1 MSRASYRSRK
11 ILAFIQSRI
20 EADGRPPTLE
30 EIADACGFKSRSA
43 VQKHVRAL
51 EASGEL
57 HVTPGRAR
65 SARPR
70 RAKEQAAGSATLFEV
85 TPLDIQ
91 DLSDA
96 DLRAL
101 VARLCMAALVGLD
114 LPPTSVVWGGDQRA
128 PDGGIDVRVKVA
140 PNSTLPA
147 PLDRGTVGFQVK
159 ATPMRPADI
168 QREMCPGG
176 VLRPSIRDLI
186 QAGGAYVIAA
196 SDLVADEAYQGRV
209 DAIKTAAGLSD
220 AAGVTLDYFDARRLA
235 DWTNHHPGVVAWVR
249 SRLGRP
255 LQGWQPFGPWASTSA
270 PGAAFFADEKLR
282 VTDPLDREN
291 KLSLVDGL
299 TQVRRTLK
307 KGGRSVRLTGLS
319 GVGKTRFAQALF
331 EEGAAPGAL
340 PEDLAVYTDTA
351 HSPTPSPAAVL
362 DELMAARRRAIL
374 IVDNCGAQLH
384 NQLSARCRSSDRV
397 SLLTIEYDIRE
408 ELASETNV
416 FHLEAGS
423 KELVEH
429 VLQQRFPHISQVNQN
444 TIARFAD
451 GNSRVAIALAQTMK
465 RHDSLAG
472 LNDDELFDRLF
483 WLGKEVNQDLKVAG
497 EACSLVYSFDVDNT
511 DGELAQLAALADLKP
526 LALYRHVCD
535 LEERGLA
542 QRRGPWRAVLPHAVA
557 NRLAA
562 RALATIPTALI
573 ERQLVQSQ
581 DRLLRSFSRRL
592 GYLHRSPDAVAIVRR
607 WLAPGGLLED
617 LSELD
622 ELKLNVLENIAPVD
636 PAATLEAIQRAING
650 SRGEELLASSSF
662 ARVRL
667 VRLVRLI
674 AFDDDRFDACLA
686 LLLRF
691 ASAEP
696 EENRS
701 DSTRSVISS
710 LFQIYLSGTHATTQR
725 RAAWVRELLG
735 SGNEGLRSIGL
746 AALNRALECHH
757 LSSHYT
763 FEFGARVRDYGAYPR
778 GPAAR
783 EWFETFI
790 QIAVD
795 ITTQGGPASGHSA
808 NALASHFRSLWAV
821 AGLHDSLEEA
831 AGTLGARGWERGWL
845 AMRQTL
851 AFDGKALPPT
861 SHARLVRLEQAARP
875 KTLVGQIKA
884 IVLSSHSAGVDFADG
899 EPAVEGYERADKCAR
914 ELGELAAADNDTLAV
929 VAPLVVANAQGRQ
942 WQFGEGLASSTP
954 SLEATWTLLVTAY
967 EATPPGE
974 RNVQV
979 LRGFLCGTYKRD
991 RTMFDRL
998 LDASMTRTSLIEWIP
1013 VLQLSADLDERGCDR
1028 LLAAINHPNVP
1039 AWVFRYLAFGRATE
1053 PMPGHRLAELLDRLS
1068 IKPDGLAVALE
1079 ILRMHLYGEPESVG
1093 PQLTTCAHT
1102 LIANAPL
1109 NRHDHG
1115 LDHALGDLIKRFLLG
1130 SDGEAPA
1137 RALLGRIHEAIGNF
1151 TISRYDFTDTLK
1163 ALFKVQPTLALDALV
1178 GDVVEEDE
1186 TGYAWCD
1193 MLPGGRLSSALMDI
1207 PADALIAW
1215 CRAGGTDR
1223 WTRVA
1228 QLVPAYETRAE
1239 GAPLEWSDL
1248 VKTLIANAPNPA
1260 AVAGVIVDALIPTS
1274 WSGSRAEIIRQR
1286 LPLLD
1291 DLKTLV
1297 GPAHEA
1303 EITKWR
1309 RHTTEVME
1317 REARREL
1324 EEHRSRNE
1332 RFE

>member
-1 MSRASYRSRK
+1 
-11 ILAFIQSRI
+11 
-20 EADGRPPTLE
+20 
-30 EIADACGFKSRSA
+30 

-57 HVTPGRAR
+57 DVTPGRAR
-65 SARPR
+65 SARPK

-85 TPLDIQ
+85 TPLEIQ
-91 DLSDA
+91 DLTDA

-101 VARLCMAALVGLD
+101 VARLCISTLVGAD
-114 LPPTSVVWGGDQRA
+114 LPPTFVVWGGDQRA
-128 PDGGIDVRVKVA
+128 PDGGIDVRVKA
-140 PNSTLPA
+140 ARNPTLPA
-147 PLDRGTVGFQVK
+147 PLDRGAVGFQVK
-159 ATPMRPADI
+159 ATPMRPTDI

-176 VLRPSIRDLI
+176 ILRPSIRDLI

-196 SDLVADEAYQGRV
+196 SDLVADERYQERV
-209 DAIKTAAGLSD
+209 DAIKAAAGLTD
-220 AAGVTLDYFDARRLA
+220 TAGVTLDYFDARRLA

-255 LQGWQPFGPWASTSA
+255 LQGWQPFGPWASNGA
-270 PGAAFFADEKLR
+270 PGAVFFSDEKLR
-282 VTDPLDREN
+282 VTAPLDREN

-299 TQVRRTLK
+299 AQVRRTLK
-307 KGGRSVRLTGLS
+307 KGGHSVRLTGLS

-351 HSPTPSPAAVL
+351 HNPTPSPAAVL

-374 IVDNCGAQLH
+374 IVDNCSAQLH

-423 KELVEH
+423 QELIER
-429 VLQQRFPHISQVNQN
+429 VLQQRFPHISPVNQS

-451 GNSRVAIALAQTMK
+451 GNSRVAIALAQTME

-483 WLGKEVNQDLKVAG
+483 WLGKEVNHDLRIAG
-497 EACSLVYSFDVDNT
+497 EACSLVYSFDVDNV

-526 LALYRHVCD
+526 LTLYRHVSD
-535 LEERGLA
+535 LEKRGLA

-573 ERQLVQSQ
+573 ERQLVRGQ

-592 GYLHRSPDAVAIVRR
+592 GYLHRSPEAVAIVRH
-607 WLAPGGLLED
+607 WLEPGGMLAD
-617 LSELD
+617 LSQLGELQLD
-622 ELKLNVLENIAPVD
+622 VLENIAPVD

-650 SRGEELLASSSF
+650 ARGDELLASSSF

-667 VRLVRLI
+667 VRLLRLI

-691 ASAEP
+691 ASAEL
-696 EENRS
+696 EESRS
-701 DSTRSVISS
+701 DPTRSVISS

-725 RAAWVRELLG
+725 RAAWVRELMG
-735 SGNEGLRSIGL
+735 SADEGPRSVGL
-746 AALNRALECHH
+746 EALNSALKCHH
-757 LSSHYT
+757 LSSHCT
-763 FEFGARVRDYGAYPR
+763 FDFGARVRDYGAYPR

-795 ITTQGGPASGHSA
+795 TTTKGGPASGHAA
-808 NALASHFRSLWAV
+808 NVLASHFRSLWAV
-821 AGLHDSLEEA
+821 AGLYESLEEA
-831 AGTLGARGWERGWL
+831 AGTLRAQGWERGWL

-861 SHARLVRLEQAARP
+861 SRARLVRLEQAARP
-875 KTLVGQIKA
+875 TTLVGQIKA

-899 EPAVEGYERADKCAR
+899 ESAVEGYERANKRAF
-914 ELGELAAADNDTLAV
+914 ELGELAAADDEALAV
-929 VAPLVVANAQGRQ
+929 VAPLVVANTQGRQ
-942 WQFGEGLASSTP
+942 WQFGEGLAASTQ
-954 SLEATWTLLVTAY
+954 SLEAAWTNLVTAF

-974 RNVQV
+974 RNLQV
-979 LRGFLCGTYKRD
+979 LRGFLGGTSKRD
-991 RTMFDRL
+991 RVVFDLL

-1028 LLAAINHPNVP
+1028 LLTAINHPNVP
-1039 AWVFRYLAFGRATE
+1039 TWVFRYLAFGRATE
-1053 PMPGHRLAELLDRLS
+1053 PMPGDRLAELLDRLG

-1079 ILRMHLYGEPESVG
+1079 ILHMHLSGEPKSIG
-1093 PQLTTCAHT
+1093 PQLKACAHS
-1102 LIANAPL
+1102 LISNAPL
-1109 NRHDHG
+1109 TRHDHG
-1115 LDHALGDLIKRFLLG
+1115 LDQALGNLIKRLLVG
-1130 SDGEAPA
+1130 TDGEAPA

-1151 TISRYDFTDTLK
+1151 TVSRNDFTETLQ
-1163 ALFKVQPTLALDALV
+1163 ALFKVQPRLALDILV
-1178 GDVVEEDE
+1178 GDDVEEDAADY
-1186 TGYAWCD
+1186 TRRSA
-1193 MLPGGRLSSALMDI
+1193 LSGGRRSSALLGI
-1207 PADALIAW
+1207 SEDALIAW
-1215 CRAGGTDR
+1215 CRSGGPDR
-1223 WTRVA
+1223 WIRVA
-1228 QLVPAYETRAE
+1228 PLVPAYDARAE
-1239 GAPLEWSDL
+1239 GASLEWSDL
-1248 VKTLIANAPNPA
+1248 VKALIANAPNSA
-1260 AVAGVIVDALIPTS
+1260 EVAGAIVDVLIPMS
-1274 WSGSRAEIIRQR
+1274 WSGSRSKVIRQR
-1286 LPLLD
+1286 LPLLEE
-1291 DLKTLV
+1291 LEKLV
-1297 GPAHEA
+1297 GPGHEA
-1303 EITKWR
+1303 EIAQWR
-1309 RHTTEVME
+1309 RHITEVME